1 VCGKKTHAID
11 QLIDTAIMNSH
22 FPANESTLFDENA
35 RRQLAE
41 ASLRS
46 ITLSTSRVTGE
57 EFFRVLVRDLAQALD
72 MHYVI
77 AGELCTQEGEEFN
90 RTIAVWA
97 GNDYMANMSYSLSN
111 TPCSNVADQSM
122 CFHAC
127 DIQQA
132 YPLDTLLVD
141 MQAESYVGMPMVGTD
156 GKTLGILVA
165 LDTKAIDENRRLLSL
180 SLLSIFAARCAAELQ
195 HQRREAQ
202 LEELVAQRTQALENT
217 QKLLM
222 QKEKLAALGSLVA
235 GVAHAI
241 NTPLGN
247 AIMTVSSFQHFVH
260 DMQQH
265 LNSEKVSKQHLLS
278 NLDQLAQGTQLAEQN
293 LARASDL
300 ISNFR
305 TLAETE
311 LFEMTHSISLQ
322 DAIDAAMYTH
332 KDELKHKQVS
342 LQLTLPDQLQVRLA
356 QGALT
361 HIIDGIFHNA
371 LIHGF
376 VADTQDAQ
384 IHLRA
389 QVVNGTDL
397 ELQIKDNGIGASAEI
412 CQHIFE
418 PFFTTRLGQGSS
430 GLGMHVVYTLVQRLN
445 GEIQVS
451 STPNQGLCVSMLFR
465 NCVDTI

>member
-1 VCGKKTHAID
+1 MSS
-11 QLIDTAIMNSH
+11 QLPSQDTN
-22 FPANESTLFDENA
+22 LFDENE

-46 ITLSTSRVTGE
+46 ITLSTSKVSGE

-77 AGELCTQEGEEFN
+77 AGELYTENDVEFN

-97 GNDYMANMSYSLSN
+97 GNDYMPNISYSLTN

-127 DIQQA
+127 GIQHA
-132 YPLDTLLVD
+132 YPLDTLLVE
-141 MQAESYVGMPMVGTD
+141 MKAESYVGMPMVGTN

-165 LDTKAIDENRRLLSL
+165 LDTKMIDENRRLLSL

-195 HQRREAQ
+195 HQRREAH
-202 LEELVAQRTQALENT
+202 LEELVAERTRALEST

-247 AIMTVSSFQHFVH
+247 ALMAVSSFQHLVI
-260 DMQQH
+260 DMREH
-265 LNSEKVSKQHLLS
+265 LQSEKVSKLHLLGD
-278 NLDQLAQGTQLAEQN
+278 LDHLEHGSKLTEEN
-293 LARASDL
+293 LARVSDL
-300 ISNFR
+300 VSNFR

-322 DAIDAAMYTH
+322 DAINAALYTH
-332 KDELKHKQVS
+332 KDELLSKHVKIDIAIPN
-342 LQLTLPDQLQVRLA
+342 QLFVRLA

-361 HIIDGIFHNA
+361 HIIGQHYSKCFNPRFCA
-371 LIHGF
+371 
-376 VADTQDAQ
+376 
-384 IHLRA
+384 RA
-389 QVVNGTDL
+389 
-397 ELQIKDNGIGASAEI
+397 
-412 CQHIFE
+412 
-418 PFFTTRLGQGSS
+418 
-430 GLGMHVVYTLVQRLN
+430 
-445 GEIQVS
+445 
-451 STPNQGLCVSMLFR
+451 
-465 NCVDTI
+465 